1 MKAWQKNVRETE
13 PYVAG
18 EQPQQADVVK
28 LNTNEN
34 PYPPAPGVQKLLERF
49 DTDILKKYPDPDVTQ
64 LVNALADYHG
74 VGRNQVFTG
83 VGSDDVI
90 SVAFLTFFA
99 GAKPVLFPDIT
110 YAFYPVWASLY
121 RIPFKTPALD
131 PDFRIRKEDYFQE
144 NGGIVLPNPNAP
156 TAIYEEPDFIEE
168 ILKANAGSM
177 VIIDEAY
184 VDFAGRSALELLSR
198 YDNLLVVR
206 TYSKSRSMA
215 GLRIG
220 YAIGCPEAI
229 AAMNAV
235 KASINSYTMNH
246 ITIALGVEAVG
257 DEAYFKETVAKI
269 CMTREDAKK
278 RLAALGFSGPDARAN
293 FVFVKHQSVPG
304 AKIFEELK
312 KRNIYV
318 RHFSKPRI
326 DDYLR
331 ITIGTPEEM
340 ERLYAALT
348 EIIAG
353 AKAFV
358 PGII

>member
-1 MKAWQKNVRETE
+1 MKPWQINVRNVE

-18 EQPQQADVVK
+18 EQPQQADVIK

-34 PYPPAPGVQKLLERF
+34 PYPPAPGVQEILEGF
-49 DTDILKKYPDPDVTQ
+49 NTDILKKYPDPDVTL

-83 VGSDDVI
+83 VGSDDVL

-99 GAKPVLFPDIT
+99 GDKPILFPDIT

-121 RIPFKTPALD
+121 RIPYETPALGD
-131 PDFRIRKEDYFQE
+131 DFRINIQDYLGE
-144 NGGIVLPNPNAP
+144 NGGIVIPNPNAP
-156 TAIYEEPDFIEE
+156 TAIYEGMDFIEE
-168 ILKANAGSM
+168 ILVKNPTSM

-184 VDFAGRSALELLSR
+184 VDFAGESAVKLLDK

-206 TYSKSRSMA
+206 TYSKSRSLA

-235 KASINSYTMNH
+235 KESINSYTMNH
-246 ITIALGVEAVG
+246 FTIALGVEALKS
-257 DEAYFKETVAKI
+257 EAYFKDVVGKI
-269 CMTREDAKK
+269 VDTREAAKK
-278 RLAALGFSGPDARAN
+278 CFKELGFTGPDSKAN
-293 FVFVKHQSVPG
+293 FVFVKHESVP
-304 AKIFEELK
+304 AEKIFVELK

-318 RHFSKPRI
+318 RYFSKPRI
-326 DDYLR
+326 NDYLR
-331 ITIGTPEEM
+331 TTIGTPEEM
-340 ERLYAALT
+340 ESLYAALK
-348 EIIAG
+348 EIIDEN
-353 AKAFV
+353 K
-358 PGII
+358 

>member
-1 MKAWQKNVRETE
+1 MKPWQINVRNVE

-18 EQPQQADVVK
+18 EQPQQADVIK

-34 PYPPAPGVQKLLERF
+34 PYPPAPGVQKLLEKF
-49 DTDILKKYPDPDVTQ
+49 NTDILKKYPDPDVTL

-74 VGRNQVFTG
+74 VGRDQVFTG
-83 VGSDDVI
+83 VGSDDVL

-99 GAKPVLFPDIT
+99 GDKPILFPDIT

-121 RIPFKTPALD
+121 RIPYRTPALND
-131 PDFRIRKEDYFQE
+131 DFRINIQDYLGE
-144 NGGIVLPNPNAP
+144 NGGIVIPNPNAP
-156 TAIYEEPDFIEE
+156 TAIYEGLDFIEE
-168 ILKANAGSM
+168 VLVQNPTSM

-184 VDFAGRSALELLSR
+184 VDFAGESAVKLLDK

-206 TYSKSRSMA
+206 TYSKSRSLA

-246 ITIALGVEAVG
+246 ITIALGVEALR
-257 DEAYFKETVAKI
+257 DEAYFRNVVGKI
-269 CMTREDAKK
+269 VDTREVAKK
-278 RLAALGFSGPDARAN
+278 RFKELGFTGPDSRAN
-293 FVFVKHQSVPG
+293 FVFVRHESVP
-304 AKIFEELK
+304 AEKIFAELK

-326 DDYLR
+326 NDYLR

-340 ERLYAALT
+340 ESLYAALK
-348 EIIAG
+348 EIIDEN
-353 AKAFV
+353 K
-358 PGII
+358 

>member
-1 MKAWQKNVRETE
+1 M
-13 PYVAG
+13 AG
-18 EQPQQADVVK
+18 EQPQQTDVVK

-34 PYPPAPGVQKLLERF
+34 PYPPAPGVQKLLAQF

-74 VGRNQVFTG
+74 VGHDQVFTG
-83 VGSDDVI
+83 VGSDDVL
-90 SVAFLTFFA
+90 SVAFLTFFS
-99 GAKPVLFPDIT
+99 GDKPVLFPDIT

-121 RIPFKTPALD
+121 RIPFHTPPLD
-131 PDFRIRKEDYFQE
+131 QDFGIRKQDYFQE

-156 TAIYEEPDFIEE
+156 TACYEEPGVIEE
-168 ILKANAGSM
+168 ILKANPESM

-184 VDFAGRSALELLSR
+184 ADFAGGSVLELLNR

-206 TYSKSRSMA
+206 TYSKSRSLA

-246 ITIALGVEAVG
+246 ITIALGVEALK
-257 DEAYFKETVAKI
+257 DEAYFQQTLGKI
-269 CMTREDAKK
+269 CATRDDAKK
-278 RLAALGFSGPDARAN
+278 RLGALGFDGPDSHTN
-293 FVFVKHQSVPG
+293 FVFVKHKSVPG
-304 AKIFEELK
+304 ARIFEEL
-312 KRNIYV
+312 RARHIYV

-340 ERLYAALT
+340 ERLYAALA
-348 EIIAG
+348 EIVEEA
-353 AKAFV
+353 
-358 PGII
+358 

>member
-1 MKAWQKNVRETE
+1 MKAWQKNVRVVD

-34 PYPPAPGVQKLLERF
+34 PYPPAPGVQKLNAAF
-49 DTDILKKYPDPDVTQ
+49 NTDILKKYPDPDVTK
-64 LVNALADYHG
+64 LVQTLADYHG
-74 VGRNQVFTG
+74 VGKNQVFTG

-99 GAKPVLFPDIT
+99 GEKSILFPDIT

-131 PDFRIRKEDYFQE
+131 ADFRIRKEDYFQT
-144 NGGIVLPNPNAP
+144 NGGIVIPNPNAP
-156 TAIYEEPDFIEE
+156 TAIYEELDFIED
-168 ILKANAGSM
+168 ILKANPESM
-177 VIIDEAY
+177 VIVDEAY
-184 VDFAGRSALELLSR
+184 VDFAGTSALELLDR

-206 TYSKSRSMA
+206 TFSKSRSLA

-246 ITIALGVEAVG
+246 ITIALGVEAVQ
-257 DEAYFKETVAKI
+257 DEAYFRETVQKI
-269 CMTREDAKK
+269 CETREAAKA
-278 RLAALGFSGPDARAN
+278 RLRALGFSGPDSQAN
-293 FVFVKHQSVPG
+293 FVFVKHERIPG
-304 AKIFEELK
+304 ERIFMELK
-312 KRNIYV
+312 KRGIYV
-318 RHFSKPRI
+318 RYFKKPRI

-340 ERLYAALT
+340 ERLYAALA
-348 EIIAG
+348 EIVG
-353 AKAFV
+353 A
-358 PGII
+358 